1 MDNLL
6 VVKFGGTSVGAAD
19 RIQQLPS
26 IVAQLK
32 KQYRTVVVV
41 CSAMSKVTDLL
52 IKAGEQAA
60 KKNGQYEQTVT
71 EIAQKHFMV
80 YATLLSK
87 NNVATKQ
94 LLSALEELK
103 QIYYSVFLTG
113 EFTDR
118 TKDLV
123 MSFGERL
130 SCTFVDAYFQ
140 QRKLKSSICDARTV
154 VKTNSE
160 FGYGKVDFNATNK
173 QLKTYFSDKKDISC
187 S

>member
-6 VVKFGGTSVGAAD
+6 VVKFVGTSVGAAD

-71 EIAQKHFMV
+71 EIAQKHLMV

-103 QIYYSVFLTG
+103 
-113 EFTDR
+113 
-118 TKDLV
+118 KDLLWRV
-123 MSFGERL
+123 SYRRVYGSHQGFGDEFWG
-130 SCTFVDAYFQ
+130 T
-140 QRKLKSSICDARTV
+140 TV
-154 VKTNSE
+154 VR
-160 FGYGKVDFNATNK
+160 FGGCLFPATK
-173 QLKTYFSDKKDISC
+173 IKIKYL
-187 S
+187 